1 MMVFWIVKSAWDFYM
16 RDDKDTVYY
25 SDRNERLF

>member
-1 MMVFWIVKSAWDFYM
+1 MMVFWIVKFAWDFYM
-16 RDDKDTVYY
+16 RDDKDIVYY